1 MQKQFKR
8 PWADEAASPLWAC
21 HQARYMLFTWYSI
34 RGTKKPWPTLSPL
47 QPVIKQNICYMYNIP
62 SHDIASQGSKSLCLL
77 GSFSWHRLSL
87 SSSKIN
93 ATCTTSLHMT
103 KHHRDQRAFGVMDVG
118 FGCFGGGG
126 MTLRWQIG
134 ASTTHQC
141 HPQLHFPACGA
152 FFTPSSFSP
161 SFFPPR
167 HQPVHY
173 QRDIYSTWPLVAA

>member
-1 MQKQFKR
+1 
-8 PWADEAASPLWAC
+8 
-21 HQARYMLFTWYSI
+21 
-34 RGTKKPWPTLSPL
+34 
-47 QPVIKQNICYMYNIP
+47 MYNIP

-141 HPQLHFPACGA
+141 HPQLHSPACGA

-161 SFFPPR
+161 SFF
-167 HQPVHY
+167 
-173 QRDIYSTWPLVAA
+173 STKASTCALSTGYILDMTIGCSIN